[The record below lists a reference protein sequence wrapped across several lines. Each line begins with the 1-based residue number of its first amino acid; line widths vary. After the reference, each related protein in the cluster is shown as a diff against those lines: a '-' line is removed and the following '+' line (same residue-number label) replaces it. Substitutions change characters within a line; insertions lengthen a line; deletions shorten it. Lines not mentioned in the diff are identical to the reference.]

1 MAMPLKHAAT
11 GGAGRL
17 ARSSY
22 REFALTDRRLSDVV
36 ACAWAGEGGWTRTLR
51 LLPDGCVDLV
61 WDGESLRA
69 FVASAVAR
77 WAFLDGSARN
87 VGLRLRCGAAG
98 AILGTPLAGWQGV
111 SIRVVD
117 LWGSLAADAEARLAV
132 LRDPAAQAEA
142 LEALVSRRLDGGAW
156 PDRVVIAAA
165 QRLAAPTATVGATA
179 AASEAGERALRQ
191 RFAEQV
197 GLSPKATHR
206 VLRFAALVRRLPEL
220 AAGAIAPAGV
230 AVELGYA
237 DQAHMGR
244 ECVRIAGSS
253 PGALLRAWRAA

>member
-1 MAMPLKHAAT
+1 MATPLKHAAT
-11 GGAGRL
+11 GGPGRL

-22 REFALTDRRLSDVV
+22 REFALTDRRLSEVV
-36 ACAWAGEGGWTRTLR
+36 ACAWVGEGGWSRTLR

-69 FVASAVAR
+69 FVASGVACR
-77 WAFLDGSARN
+77 ASLDGSARN

-98 AILGTPLAGWQGV
+98 AILGTPLAGWQGASV
-111 SIRVVD
+111 RLVH
-117 LWGSLAADAEARLAV
+117 LWGSLAADAETRLAAG
-132 LRDPAAQAEA
+132 RDPAAQAEA
-142 LEALVSRRLDGGAW
+142 LGALVSRRLDGGAR
-156 PDRVVIAAA
+156 PDPVVIAAA
-165 QRLAAPTATVGATA
+165 QQLAAPMATVGDA
-179 AASEAGERALRQ
+179 AKASGVGERALRQ

-220 AAGAIAPAGV
+220 AAGAIAPAGL
-230 AVELGYA
+230 AAELGYA